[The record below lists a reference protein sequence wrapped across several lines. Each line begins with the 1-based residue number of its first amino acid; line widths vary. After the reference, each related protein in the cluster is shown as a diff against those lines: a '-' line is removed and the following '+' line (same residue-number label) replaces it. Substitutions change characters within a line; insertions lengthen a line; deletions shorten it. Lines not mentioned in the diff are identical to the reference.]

1 MKVIVATNNQHKL
14 SEMRAILGSK
24 LELVSMSEFGID
36 MDIEENGTT
45 LEENSRIKALAVS
58 RIANL
63 PTLADDTGLLV
74 DALNGAPGVF
84 SARFAGVEHNDK
96 KNREK
101 VLQELSH
108 VDYESRTAHFETV
121 LTLLYPDGHEI
132 VAKGAVYGHILE
144 KEVGDNGFG
153 YDSLFYAD
161 ELGKSFAEASAEE
174 KNSVSHRGRAL
185 QALLQKL

>member
-14 SEMRAILGSK
+14 SEMRTILGSK

-101 VLQELSH
+101 LLQELSH

-121 LTLLYPDGHEI
+121 LTLLYPDGHAV

>member
-36 MDIEENGTT
+36 MNIEENGST

-101 VLQELSH
+101 LLEELSN
-108 VDYESRTAHFETV
+108 VEYKNRTAHFETV

-161 ELGKSFAEASAEE
+161 ELGKSFAEASAED
-174 KNSVSHRGRAL
+174 KNSISHRGRAL
-185 QALLQKL
+185 QALLEKL

>member
-45 LEENSRIKALAVS
+45 LKENSKIKALAVS

-101 VLQELSH
+101 LLQELSH

-121 LTLLYPDGHEI
+121 LTLLYPDGHEV
-132 VAKGAVYGHILE
+132 VAKGAVYGHILK

>member
-45 LEENSRIKALAVS
+45 LEENSKIKALAVS

-101 VLQELSH
+101 LLQELSH

-121 LTLLYPDGHEI
+121 LTLLYPDGHEV

-174 KNSVSHRGRAL
+174 KNSISHRGRAL